1 MNDEPQVPKNERQ
14 HFVPQWIL
22 RGFTD
27 FEGKLHALRVSE
39 QRPFTTGPRGVF
51 AATNINTAFS
61 EDGRTLLAYSEDAY
75 GWLDHHGSRTAFA
88 IRDAAREAVWR
99 PRKARV
105 VVAAD
110 PKILTWFTGLLLL
123 HILRSP
129 DSRRL
134 AEEVADQFDLTNDQ
148 RQVLKVA
155 FSARGRLQKTED
167 YLNIGRPTVLRAT
180 PDDPLIVGD
189 DIMVRGS
196 PTEDGK
202 PSVIGILIDQ
212 HTILGRC
219 FVHDGRPKLGP
230 GDVEVFELT
239 ARDVEQLNGQIA
251 SRAETIAGSRRSLV
265 DRIGKTESA
274 QRKATTKPVSAQQQ
288 AL

>member
-1 MNDEPQVPKNERQ
+1 MTDEPQVPKNERQ

-27 FEGKLHALRVSE
+27 SEGKLHAFRVTE
-39 QRPFTTGPRGVF
+39 QRAFTTGPRGVF

-61 EDGRTLLAYSEDAY
+61 EDGKTLLAYSEDAY

-88 IRDAAREAVWR
+88 IRNAAREAVWR
-99 PRKARV
+99 STKARI

-134 AEEVADQFDLTNDQ
+134 ADEAADQFDLTNDQ
-148 RQVLKVA
+148 RQWLKVA

-167 YLNIGRPTVLRAT
+167 YLNTGRPTVLRAKS
-180 PDDPLIVGD
+180 DDPLIVGD
-189 DIMVRGS
+189 DIVIRGS

-202 PSVIGILIDQ
+202 PSFIGVLIDQ
-212 HTILGRC
+212 HTIVGRC
-219 FVHDGRPKLGP
+219 FVHDGRLKLGP
-230 GDVEVFELT
+230 GDVEVVELT
-239 ARDVEQLNGQIA
+239 ARDVEQINGQIA
-251 SRAETIAGSRRSLV
+251 SRAETIAGSRRRLV
-265 DRIGKTESA
+265 DRLGKAESA
-274 QRKATTKPVSAQQQ
+274 ESRGMSPAPAG
-288 AL
+288 AHGPA